1 MYLEGNKRIGKPSKE
16 DFEDAGDAMYIVIFE
31 LNFFE
36 AVGVLLE
43 LRLELLFF
51 DFCTGNTIEALF
63 KDAV

>member
-1 MYLEGNKRIGKPSKE
+1 
-16 DFEDAGDAMYIVIFE
+16 MYIVIFE

-51 DFCTGNTIEALF
+51 DFCTGNTIEALLE
-63 KDAV
+63 DAV